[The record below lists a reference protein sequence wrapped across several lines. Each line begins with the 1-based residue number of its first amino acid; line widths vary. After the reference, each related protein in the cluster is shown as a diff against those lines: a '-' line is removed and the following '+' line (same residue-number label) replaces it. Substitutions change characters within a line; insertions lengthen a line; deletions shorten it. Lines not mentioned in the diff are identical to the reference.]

1 MGPNAAAR
9 VTGVQVQLLD
19 EGGGCVT
26 CDFVFIMFAK
36 APECNIRRNVY
47 TRSIITADS
56 YPENEGI
63 T

>member
-19 EGGGCVT
+19 EGGGCV
-26 CDFVFIMFAK
+26 VFILFAK